1 MNISELDDRNH
12 IFYIVA
18 ATKMRNHV
26 NHIVLYS
33 GESKENES
41 RPNKHFDG
49 HHSWMYSERINI
61 PTLTMKSEV
70 ERGFI
75 LSVKEICK
83 EYGSRVTCVNKQEN
97 KDSKPFY
104 IVNGNCSRKPLDVG
118 DQLSTD
124 SPWNNENPS
133 TLREFLNFTL
143 KNTELKKTSRNLSL
157 DLSFRT
163 KQKSTLLPLGVKQ
176 KSTLLV
182 L

>member
-1 MNISELDDRNH
+1 MNTEDRGH

-18 ATKMRNHV
+18 ATEMRNYV
-26 NHIVLYS
+26 NHIILYS
-33 GESKENES
+33 GETKKNKS

-49 HHSWMYSERINI
+49 HHSWMYRQHIYL
-61 PTLTMKSEV
+61 PTSTKKSEV

-83 EYGSRVTCVNKQEN
+83 EYGSRVTCANKQEN
-97 KDSKPFY
+97 KDSRPFY
-104 IVNGNCSRKPLDVG
+104 FVNGNFSSKPLDIG

-124 SPWNNENPS
+124 SPWNNGKPS

-143 KNTELKKTSRNLSL
+143 KNTELKKTSKSLSL
-157 DLSFRT
+157 NLSFRT

-176 KSTLLV
+176 KSTLLA

>member
-1 MNISELDDRNH
+1 MNTSDYRKH

-18 ATKMRNHV
+18 AIEMRDYV
-26 NHIVLYS
+26 NHIVLYV

-49 HHSWMYSERINI
+49 HHSWMYREHINL
-61 PTLTMKSEV
+61 PTSTKKSEV

-104 IVNGNCSRKPLDVG
+104 IVNGNCSLSPLDVG

-124 SPWNNENPS
+124 SPWNNEKPS

-176 KSTLLV
+176 KSTLLY

>member
-1 MNISELDDRNH
+1 MNTPYRTH

-18 ATKMRNHV
+18 ATKMRNHL
-26 NHIVLYS
+26 NHIVLYT

-49 HHSWMYSERINI
+49 HHSWMYRECIDL
-61 PTLTMKSEV
+61 PTSTKHPEV

-83 EYGSRVTCVNKQEN
+83 EYGDRVTCANKQEN
-97 KDSKPFY
+97 KDERPFY
-104 IVNGNCSRKPLDVG
+104 IVNGNSSLRPLDIG

-124 SPWNNENPS
+124 SPWNNGKPS
-133 TLREFLNFTL
+133 TLREFIDFTL
-143 KNTELKKTSRNLSL
+143 KNTELKNPLRSLSL

-163 KQKSTLLPLGVKQ
+163 KQKSILLAL
-176 KSTLLV
+176 
-182 L
+182 